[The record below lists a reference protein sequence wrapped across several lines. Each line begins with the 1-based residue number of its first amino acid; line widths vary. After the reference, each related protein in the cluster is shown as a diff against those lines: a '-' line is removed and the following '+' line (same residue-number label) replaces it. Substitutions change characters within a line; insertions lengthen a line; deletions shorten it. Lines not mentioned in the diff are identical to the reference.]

1 MPPQLTL
8 ANDINNQNIE
18 SNHIYLSDFQTNF
31 FVFITVQNGTNQI
44 TCAVENLLNT
54 SPTNDVVTTTAYINN
69 STMETTMDIS
79 NTYNPPTMMK
89 LLENTFHPR
98 TLSES
103 EKAVSSPV
111 RCIKS
116 GQRDP
121 LPIGVRDCSNKLMT
135 NI

>member
-54 SPTNDVVTTTAYINN
+54 SSTNDVVTTTAHINN
-69 STMETTMDIS
+69 STIDIS
-79 NTYNPPTMMK
+79 NKYNPPTMMK

-111 RCIKS
+111 RCIES